1 MLIGASPSVSSE
13 MREFLARAFAW
24 PQESDPEPSFV
35 NVHYVL
41 RLVDKE
47 TNTPLLDSHGKQRV
61 AVPGRACRNLDE
73 AARAVEW
80 AAGTKTDVYMCMSSQ
95 RSADEKI
102 SKRGFKYLG
111 ALRRQDNVARHKSFY
126 IDVDVK
132 PDDLAHGYATPE
144 EAVTE
149 FVRIRNELGLP
160 RQTFVIRSGSGGFHA
175 HWCLVEPIPTDVWLP
190 LSAALCAGFLAKGF
204 RGDTACIV
212 DSVRLLRTPGTFNYK
227 NAAAPSPVAFW
238 GNTGTDHFLETLK
251 DALTPY
257 VGLMRSPSR
266 TTHGSPHGPNIHGTV
281 NGHGPLGMPSKLFAP
296 VIAQGHMPALDA
308 GLDVLKP
315 TIEDVA
321 RGCPFVLRSLATGG
335 ALNDNALRLQTM
347 NIALFVQD
355 SRAVAHRMANKRHT
369 CTPEET
375 NDLYVRQEANRRS
388 RDMGWPRCATIA
400 SYGAPE
406 CTTCVV
412 RQYDRSPFNFTQAAA
427 AAHVQNL
434 QTHGV
439 AVTTANPI
447 QLSMAGA
454 PAATLAPLPSLYAYD
469 QLGRVCREEV
479 DDKGNQTYAPL
490 CSFTMEKPW
499 LQQSPPSLNFTTTT
513 SQGVQAQIR
522 LPFEVIN
529 DSTAF
534 KRTLGKQ
541 GVIPFKHEI
550 EPLGEFYVNWIDNL
564 RADRTNVIQNQS
576 FGWAVKGGKLD
587 GFVYGG
593 YLWSNA
599 VPRPASNTDP
609 VLASQYSPVGDLQPW
624 IDAAKLI
631 TNQQR
636 PALDAIL
643 AAAFAAP
650 LVRFTGQSG
659 VLLSTY
665 STLSG
670 IGKSTTLKVAQA
682 VWGSPVKAVQSLS
695 DTQNSVLKK
704 MGDTK
709 NLPLFWDELK
719 TKEDTQRFAN
729 LAFQLSLGKEKSRL
743 GADTSYREPG
753 TWQTLLCSTSNDSI
767 LAHILNET
775 KTTLAGLYRVFEFE
789 VPPGV
794 KGQIETTQAAL
805 IVAALNDNFGQA
817 GLQYS
822 QFLGSQHVR
831 IAKDV
836 EDYSRALEARY
847 KIQSDERFW
856 LALMTTV
863 IMGAAYANEVG
874 LTTIDVNALSTFMV
888 DKFQR
893 MRNERALST
902 VDLSVD
908 INVLGILSRY
918 LNEHKQSH
926 TLVTKTMWRGAGRPP
941 LGSVQLLS
949 DMTRLRSLRI
959 HQAEDDRIVRLIKQ
973 PWDDWLAEK
982 GLTPSLINKSLADKF
997 GVNSTRGR
1005 LGVGTAMLTSSE
1017 TCIEIN
1023 YADPVFKGL
1032 LDL

>member
-1 MLIGASPSVSSE
+1 VSSE
-13 MREFLARAFAW
+13 TREFLARAFAW
-24 PQESDPEPSFV
+24 PQEADAAPSFV
-35 NVHYVL
+35 NVHHVIK
-41 RLVDKE
+41 LVDKE
-47 TNTPLLDSHGKQRV
+47 TGAPLMGSNGKRRV

-73 AARAVEW
+73 AARFIAW
-80 AAGTKTDVYMCMSSQ
+80 AASTKTDVYMCMSSQ
-95 RSADEKI
+95 RSADETI
-102 SKRGFKYLG
+102 SKRGYKYFK
-111 ALRRQDNVARHKSFY
+111 AIRRQDNIARHKGFY

-132 PDDLAHGYATPE
+132 PDDLAHGYASTE
-144 EAVTE
+144 EAINE
-149 FVRIRNELGLP
+149 FARIRGELGLP
-160 RQTFVIRSGSGGFHA
+160 RQSFAVGSGSGGFHA
-175 HWCLVEPIPTDVWLP
+175 HWCLTEPIGTDEWLP

-212 DSVRLLRTPGTFNYK
+212 DSVRLLRPPGTFNYK
-227 NAAAPSPVAFW
+227 RPEAPSPVTFW
-238 GNTGTDHFLETLK
+238 GNTGHDHFLESLK
-251 DALTPY
+251 DVLAPY
-257 VGLMRSPSR
+257 IGMMRSPSR
-266 TTHGSPHGPNIHGTV
+266 PAHGLNGHGTV
-281 NGHGPLGMPSKLFAP
+281 NGHGPLGPVAKAFAG
-296 VIAQGHMPALDA
+296 VQMPALDA

-315 TIEDVA
+315 TIEAVA
-321 RGCPFVLRSLATGG
+321 RSCPFILRSLATGG
-335 ALNDNALRLQTM
+335 ADNDNALRLQTM
-347 NIALFVQD
+347 NVALFVQD
-355 SRAVAHRMANKRHT
+355 SRATAHRMANKRHT

-375 NDLYVRQEANRRS
+375 DDLYVRQEASRRT
-388 RDMGWPRCATIA
+388 RDMGWPRCVTIA

-406 CTTCVV
+406 CVACPL
-412 RQYDRSPFNFTQAAA
+412 RQHDRSPLNYAQAAA
-427 AAHVQNL
+427 AAQVQNL
-434 QTHGV
+434 QTQGV
-439 AVTTANPI
+439 AAVTTSPI
-447 QLSMAGA
+447 QVNMAGTGLA
-454 PAATLAPLPSLYAYD
+454 GNVQPATTLAPLPSPYAYD
-469 QLGRVCREEV
+469 QLSRVCREEV
-479 DDKGNQTYAPL
+479 DDKGNQTYTPL

-499 LQQSPPSLNFTTTT
+499 LQQTPPSLNFTTTT
-513 SQGVQAQIR
+513 SQGIQAQIR

-529 DSTAF
+529 DAAAF

-541 GVIPFKHEI
+541 GMMPFKHEI
-550 EPLGEFYVNWIDNL
+550 DDLGDFYVSWIGTL

-609 VLASQYSPVGDLQPW
+609 VLASQYLPIGDLQPW

-643 AAAFAAP
+643 ASAFAAP

-670 IGKSTTLKVAQA
+670 IGKSTALKIAQA

-704 MGDTK
+704 MGDTR

-767 LAHILNET
+767 LAHILSET

-789 VPPGV
+789 VPAGV
-794 KGQIETTQAAL
+794 RGQIETTQAAL

-817 GLQYS
+817 GLLYS
-822 QFLGSQHVR
+822 QFLGAQHAR
-831 IAKDV
+831 IAKDI
-836 EDYSRALEARY
+836 EDYSRALEAHF
-847 KIQSDERFW
+847 KVQSDERFW

-863 IMGAAYANEVG
+863 IMGAAYANEIG
-874 LTTIDVNALSTFMV
+874 LTSIDVNALKSFMA

-893 MRNERALST
+893 MRNERTLST
-902 VDLSVD
+902 VDLSLD
-908 INVLGILSRY
+908 INVLGVLARY

-926 TLVTKTMWRGAGRPP
+926 TLVTSTMWRGAGRPP
-941 LGSVQLLS
+941 LGAVQLVNT
-949 DMTRLRSLRI
+949 DMTRIRSLRI
-959 HQAEDDRIVRLIKQ
+959 HQAIDDRLVRLIKQ

-982 GLTPSLINKSLADKF
+982 GLTPSLINKGLAEKF
-997 GVNSTRGR
+997 GVHPMRGR
-1005 LGVGTAMLTSSE
+1005 LGVGTALLTSSE
-1017 TCIEIN
+1017 GCIEIN
-1023 YADPVFKGL
+1023 YGDPVFKGL